1 MKSLLVLLAL
11 LPLGLT
17 EEPQR
22 AEAALSTPSTK
33 VKPGECYTNEDQVTA
48 CTDKESKRSAEITPS
63 KGSTKSKT
71 TVTSKTSWDGTVDG
85 IDANDR
91 VSLGSNNTATITG
104 SGGSVKVSGSSTV
117 TVINNGVNAAMP
129 IGISLPSGTSLQVWP
144 GGSVTITT

>member
-11 LPLGLT
+11 LPGLT

-33 VKPGECYTNEDQVTA
+33 VEPGECFTNGDQVTA
-48 CTDKESKRSAEITPS
+48 CTDKESKKNATITPS
-63 KGSTKSKT
+63 KGSKKSKT
-71 TVTSKTSWDGTVDG
+71 TVTTESKWIGTVDG

-91 VSLGSNNTATITG
+91 VSLGSSNTATVSG
-104 SGGSVKVSGSSTV
+104 SGGSVKVGGNSTV
-117 TVINNGVNAAMP
+117 TVINNGVNVATP
-129 IGISLPSGTSLQVWP
+129 IAVSLPSGTSVQVWP

>member
-33 VKPGECYTNEDQVTA
+33 VKPGECYTNEDGVTA
-48 CTDKESKRSAEITPS
+48 CTGKESKRSAEITPS

-71 TVTSKTSWDGTVDG
+71 TVTSRTNWDGTVDG

-91 VSLGSNNTATITG
+91 VLLSSSNNATITG
-104 SGGSVKVSGSSTV
+104 SGGSVKVSGNSTV
-117 TVINNGVNAAMP
+117 TVINNGTNAATP